1 MKQTRYNTEKSILSH
16 IEQRALKNYFFII
29 TVIAILS
36 IIPLSFAESGKY
48 DLKVD
53 EKTFNMHYNFDGKLI
68 SMDIDKES
76 KSLLIG
82 TTNVDESTFEL
93 SFPTELLSAENDEF
107 VILLDGIETDYTV
120 THTDNMTKLSLVI
133 PIATEEIE
141 IIGSNVIPE
150 FPFEVLTIIG
160 IVSIM
165 AIIFSRAKIMQSR

>member
-1 MKQTRYNTEKSILSH
+1 MKS
-16 IEQRALKNYFFII
+16 YFFVI
-29 TVIAILS
+29 TTIAVLS

-53 EKTFNMHYNFDGKLI
+53 EKTFSVPYSFDGKLI

-82 TTNVDESTFEL
+82 TTGVDESTFEL
-93 SFPTELLSAENDEF
+93 AFPSELISAENDEF

-120 THTDNMTKLSLVI
+120 THDGDITKLSLVI

-150 FPFEVLTIIG
+150 FPFGVLAIMG

-165 AIIFSRAKIMQSR
+165 AVVFSRSKITQFR